1 MMQKKLSEREI
12 ICLQWAA
19 EGKTSWETATIL
31 GLSERTV
38 NFHLQNA
45 CGKLHV
51 HSRRAAVAQAL
62 RQGLLGTLNGS
73 ASMSARIR

>member
-1 MMQKKLSEREI
+1 MEKKLSEREI
-12 ICLQWAA
+12 ICLRWAA

-31 GLSERTV
+31 GLSERTI

-51 HSRRAAVAQAL
+51 HNRRAAVARAL
-62 RQGLLGTLNGS
+62 RQGLLDAVNGS
-73 ASMSARIR
+73 ASASAGIR